1 MAADRPSASRRHLA
15 QLLEQRVSPRQVL
28 RTGLPLFG
36 LRIDEHP
43 AAEDL
48 ELIERDRAAVARTPI
63 GTFALS
69 FTDSVDRARRLAA
82 TLPAPASAP
91 ARPR

>member
-1 MAADRPSASRRHLA
+1 MAR
-15 QLLEQRVSPRQVL
+15 LLERRVSAQRVL

-48 ELIERDRAAVARTPI
+48 ELIERDGAAVARTPI

-82 TLPAPASAP
+82 TLPAPAS
-91 ARPR
+91 